1 MINFNK
7 EYFSDNYYFF
17 LKDRGSKISLY
28 YSYADT
34 LTESRKKD
42 KRADFDKKDTKKI
55 KDIVDKV
62 VNSKQKPPFKEV
74 EKEIKSVNK
83 SGEVSELVDDDGS
96 MLGSNIPIL
105 NLTLTPR
112 KTMDQTVIATRQTNN
127 PVTRGYRVY
136 YGESEEKEDDDVLSE
151 VDFSDAFGYEET
163 EDMDFTNSVKTL
175 KKMGV
180 ENPVERTNQFGKLKG
195 VKPKRDKKGRLVLRQ
210 RLAEKETLEERQKK
224 EMVKMVEDI
233 LTKKSKDS
241 SDVLEKDTTISKI
254 LEKNLQSIKKIA
266 DKEGISI
273 NKLINILKKGE

>member
-17 LKDRGSKISLY
+17 LKDRGDKISLY

-34 LTESRKKD
+34 LTESRKSD
-42 KRADFDKKDTKKI
+42 KKIDFDKKDAKKV
-55 KDIVDKV
+55 KDIIKKV
-62 VNSKQKPPFKEV
+62 VNAKEKPSFKEV
-74 EKEIKSVNK
+74 EKEIKSVKK
-83 SGEVSELVDDDGS
+83 SGEVSELVDEDGT
-96 MLGSNIPIL
+96 MLGSRVPIL

-112 KTMDQTVIATRQTNN
+112 KTMDQTVAATRVTND
-127 PVTRGYRVY
+127 PITRGYRVY
-136 YGESEEKEDDDVLSE
+136 WGESEEKDDDVLSE

-163 EDMDFTNSVKTL
+163 EDMDFKDSVRTL

-180 ENPVERTNQFGKLKG
+180 ENPVERTEQFGKIKG
-195 VKPKRDKKGRLVLRQ
+195 VTPKKDRTGKRVLKQ
-210 RLAEKETLEERQKK
+210 RLSEKETIEERQRR

-233 LTKKSKDS
+233 LTKKSKDNG
-241 SDVLEKDTTISKI
+241 DVVGKDTTISKI
-254 LEKNLQSIKKIA
+254 LVKNLESIKKIA

>member
-17 LKDRGSKISLY
+17 LKDRGDKISLY

-34 LTESRKKD
+34 LTESRKSDNKI
-42 KRADFDKKDTKKI
+42 DFDKKDSKKV
-55 KDIVDKV
+55 KDIIKKV
-62 VNSKQKPPFKEV
+62 MNSKTKPSFKEV
-74 EKEIKSVNK
+74 DKEIKSVKK
-83 SGEVSELVDDDGS
+83 SGEVSELVDEDGT
-96 MLGSNIPIL
+96 MLGSRIPLL

-112 KTMDQTVIATRQTNN
+112 KTMDQTIAATRVTND
-127 PVTRGYRVY
+127 PITRGYRVY
-136 YGESEEKEDDDVLSE
+136 WGESEDEQDDVLSE

-163 EDMDFTNSVKTL
+163 EDMDFTQSVKTL
-175 KKMGV
+175 KDMGV

-195 VKPKRDKKGRLVLRQ
+195 VKPKKDITGKRVLKQ
-210 RLAEKETLEERQKK
+210 RLAEKETIEEKQKR

-233 LTKKSKDS
+233 LTKKSKDGG
-241 SDVLEKDTTISKI
+241 DVVGKDTTISKI
-254 LEKNLQSIKKIA
+254 LTKNLQSIKKIA

>member
-17 LKDRGSKISLY
+17 LKDRGNKISLY

-34 LTESRKKD
+34 LTESRKQD
-42 KRADFDKKDTKKI
+42 KKMDFDKKDSKKV

-62 VNSKQKPPFKEV
+62 INGKSKPSIKQL
-74 EKEIKSVNK
+74 EKNLKSVK
-83 SGEVSELVDDDGS
+83 PSGEMSELVDEDGT
-96 MLGSNIPIL
+96 MLGSRIPLL

-112 KTMDQTVIATRQTNN
+112 KTMDQTVAATRVTND
-127 PVTRGYRVY
+127 PITRGYRVY
-136 YGESEEKEDDDVLSE
+136 WGESEDEQDDVLSE

-163 EDMDFTNSVKTL
+163 EDMDFKDSVKTL

-180 ENPVERTNQFGKLKG
+180 ENPVERTEQFGKIKG
-195 VKPKRDKKGRLVLRQ
+195 VKPKRDKNGKRVLKQ
-210 RLAEKETLEERQKK
+210 RLAEKETIEEKQKR

-233 LTKKSKDS
+233 LTKKSKEDG
-241 SDVLEKDTTISKI
+241 DVVGKDTTISKI
-254 LEKNLQSIKKIA
+254 LTKNLQSIKKLA
-266 DKEGISI
+266 DKEGINI

>member
-7 EYFSDNYYFF
+7 EYFSDNYYFYI
-17 LKDRGSKISLY
+17 KDRGSKISLY

-42 KRADFDKKDTKKI
+42 VRADFDKKHAKKI

-62 VNSKQKPPFKEV
+62 INSKKKPSFKDV
-74 EKEIKSVNK
+74 EKQIKSVEK
-83 SGEVSELVDDDGS
+83 SGEVSELVDADGT
-96 MLGSNIPIL
+96 MMGSNIPLL

-112 KTMDQTVIATRQTNN
+112 KTMDQTVAATRVTND
-127 PVTRGYRVY
+127 PITRGYRVY
-136 YGESEEKEDDDVLSE
+136 WGESEEKEDDVLSE

-163 EDMDFTNSVKTL
+163 EDMDFTQSVKTL

-195 VKPKRDKKGRLVLRQ
+195 VKPKRDKNGKLVLKQ
-210 RLAEKETLEERQKK
+210 RLAEKETLEEKQKR

-233 LTKKSKDS
+233 LTKKSKDD
-241 SDVLEKDTTISKI
+241 SDVIGKDTTISKI
-254 LEKNLQSIKKIA
+254 LVKNLESIKKIA

>member
-7 EYFSDNYYFF
+7 EYFSDNYYFY
-17 LKDRGSKISLY
+17 LKDRGDKISLY

-34 LTESRKKD
+34 LTESRKSD
-42 KRADFDKKDTKKI
+42 KKIDFDKKDTKKV
-55 KDIVDKV
+55 KDIIKKV
-62 VNSKQKPPFKEV
+62 TDAKVKPSFKEV
-74 EKEIKSVNK
+74 EKEIKSVKK
-83 SGEVSELVDDDGS
+83 SGEVSELVDEDGT
-96 MLGSNIPIL
+96 MLGSRVPIL

-112 KTMDQTVIATRQTNN
+112 KTMDQTIAATRVTND
-127 PVTRGYRVY
+127 PITRGYRVY
-136 YGESEEKEDDDVLSE
+136 WGESEDKEDDVISE

-163 EDMDFTNSVKTL
+163 EDMDFKDSVKTL

-180 ENPVERTNQFGKLKG
+180 ENPVERTEQFGKIKG
-195 VKPKRDKKGRLVLRQ
+195 VKPKKDSTGKRVLKQ
-210 RLAEKETLEERQKK
+210 RLSEKETIEERQRR

-241 SDVLEKDTTISKI
+241 GDVIGKDTTISKI
-254 LEKNLQSIKKIA
+254 LVKNLESIKKIA

>member
-17 LKDRGSKISLY
+17 IKDRGSKISLY

-42 KRADFDKKDTKKI
+42 KRADFDKKDAKKI

-74 EKEIKSVNK
+74 EKNIKSVNK
-83 SGEVSELVDDDGS
+83 KGEVSELVDDDGS

-105 NLTLTPR
+105 NLTLTPK

-136 YGESEEKEDDDVLSE
+136 YGESEEKEDDVLSE

-163 EDMDFTNSVKTL
+163 EDMDFNNSVKTL

>member
-17 LKDRGSKISLY
+17 IKDRGDKISLY

-42 KRADFDKKDTKKI
+42 KRVDFDKKHAKKI

-62 VNSKQKPPFKEV
+62 INSKKKPSFKDV
-74 EKEIKSVNK
+74 EKQIKSVDK
-83 SGEVSELVDDDGS
+83 SGEVSELVDADGT
-96 MLGSNIPIL
+96 MLGSNIPLL

-112 KTMDQTVIATRQTNN
+112 KTMDQTIVMARVSND

-136 YGESEEKEDDDVLSE
+136 WGESEEKEDDVLSE

-163 EDMDFTNSVKTL
+163 EDMDFENSVKTL

-195 VKPKRDKKGRLVLRQ
+195 VKPKKDRKGKVVLKQ
-210 RLAEKETLEERQKK
+210 RLAEKETLEEKQKR

-233 LTKKSKDS
+233 LTKKSKNS
-241 SDVLEKDTTISKI
+241 GDVLEKDTTISKI